1 MATRQLVRSV
11 SPEVLQRAAEI
22 IKLLG
27 HPDRLKIVEVLES
40 GEATV
45 SEIQHKLALGQ
56 AIVSQHLAKLRG
68 ASVVSARR
76 EGVRVYYSLVEAK
89 VPHILHCIRTCDM

>member
-1 MATRQLVRSV
+1 MAPKHLVR
-11 SPEVLQRAAEI
+11 EVTPAVLRRAAEI

-27 HPDRLKIVEVLES
+27 HSERLKIVEVLEG

-45 SEIQHKLALGQ
+45 SQIQEQVGLPQ

-68 ASVVSARR
+68 ADVVEARR
-76 EGVRVYYSLVEAK
+76 EGVRVYYHITEAK
-89 VPHILHCIRTCDM
+89 VHHILHCIRTCDM

>member
-1 MATRQLVRSV
+1 MATKHLVREV
-11 SPEVLQRAAEI
+11 SPAVLRRAAEI

-27 HPDRLKIVEVLES
+27 HPERLKIVEVLEA

-45 SEIQHKLALGQ
+45 SQIQEKVGLPQ

-68 ASVVSARR
+68 ADVVEARR
-76 EGVRVYYSLVEAK
+76 EGVRVYYHLTEAK
-89 VPHILHCIRTCDM
+89 VHHILHCIRTCDM